1 MKNIIIVGGPGVG
14 KSTTLDV
21 LQKKIPPNERLVT
34 DDLARH
40 YMQSRNLKAD
50 EMKDE
55 EKAKMQLQVIAGYIG
70 SIKEATHAKV
80 MALIDGGLITAYPY
94 CENVL
99 SESTMNRVVDKLL
112 DYPQHSIAYVIP
124 PTIPLVNDGLRHTD
138 KEFRIYIHKRIMEVI
153 EAFGIPYQYVMSQ
166 GVEDRADEIL
176 SIHNQQQLWQK

>member
-1 MKNIIIVGGPGVG
+1 MKNIILVGGPGVG
-14 KSTTLDV
+14 KSTTLNI
-21 LQKKIPPNERLVT
+21 LQKKIPQNERLVT

-55 EKAKMQLQVIAGYIG
+55 EIVKMQLQVIAGYVG

-94 CENVL
+94 CEKVL
-99 SESTMNRVVDKLL
+99 SEETMDKVVDKLM
-112 DYPQHSIAYVIP
+112 DYQDHSIAYVIP
-124 PTIPLVNDGLRHTD
+124 PTIPLVNDGLRHTS

-153 EAFGIPYQYVMSQ
+153 EAFGIHYQFVTTQ
-166 GVEDRADEIL
+166 GVEERADEIL
-176 SIHNQQQLWQK
+176 YLHNQQ